1 MSVNLS
7 PVGGVAAQFFDN
19 NGVPL
24 SGGLIYTYAAGTS
37 TPQATYTSSSGN
49 VAQANPIVLDS
60 AGRVPGGEIWITEN
74 VNYKFALNTSANVLI
89 GTYDNI
95 SGINSGLV
103 TFEAALAASS
113 GSSLVGF
120 IQYGTGA
127 MATTVQTKLRESVSV
142 KDFGALGDGS
152 GATPTSTGQ
161 DISTATWNTWDNT
174 PWKDNPSYSP
184 YYANSQGTF
193 QPPRAKPFANDD
205 TWDYIG
211 CNLALWQ
218 GARQSQKTYFPAGT
232 YVMNAYSTTAKGA
245 YQGLALMRGM
255 EQTICGAGPFE
266 SNIVWKENAAFFTAN
281 NFGTVNYYKLLTL
294 YRVGGPPTN
303 VTEMGFVGP
312 SNYDPTALN
321 MTCIDCENINGITFR
336 NLWLTSVYRG
346 FSATTS
352 SGDSYI
358 RSCTAEY
365 CFGSV
370 IYTDATSDFKIDFC
384 NFTASATIT
393 NQTGVLALGSSTVTN
408 TNFVGMN
415 GPSFTAATGIFSN
428 NTVVVVSATANVIFT
443 DTAVISGNNFQGSSA
458 SFILQAVKN
467 ASIVGNTFNNSGN
480 HASINIGN
488 GANSSATNIVIDG
501 NTFIKTNAASEAQN
515 YTIIANENN
524 VGYIGAATNTVII
537 SNNTFQGRTL
547 TSIGSATMMNNTFDT
562 SIVPG
567 NVNSVGDVSGLLV
580 TSGTGGASFTFNVT
594 GLIGQS
600 QGGTRDIRRV
610 TIINV
615 YSNATGHEVHGVA
628 IYTNNYLGYAVLL
641 GTLGKF
647 ETNGT
652 ITFGAST
659 VYPTVTITN
668 TSGNTTGYQVY
679 ALPMI

>member
-1 MSVNLS
+1 
-7 PVGGVAAQFFDN
+7 VAWSTQ
-19 NGVPL
+19 P
-24 SGGLIYTYAAGTS
+24 GTL
-37 TPQATYTSSSGN
+37 
-49 VAQANPIVLDS
+49 LDS
-60 AGRVPGGEIWITEN
+60 SAIAYVP
-74 VNYKFALNTSANVLI
+74 S
-89 GTYDNI
+89 
-95 SGINSGLV
+95 
-103 TFEAALAASS
+103 
-113 GSSLVGF
+113 
-120 IQYGTGA
+120 GTGA
-127 MATTVQTKLRESVSV
+127 MATIVQTKLRESVSV

-161 DISTATWNTWDNT
+161 DISTATWNTWNNT
-174 PWKDNPSYSP
+174 LWKDSPSWSP

-193 QPPRAKPFANDD
+193 QPPRTKPFANDD

-255 EQTICGAGPFE
+255 EQTICGAGPYE
-266 SNIVWKENAAFFTAN
+266 SNIVWKEDATFFNSN

-303 VTEMGFVGP
+303 VTEMGFIGP
-312 SNYDPTALN
+312 TNYNPLALN
-321 MTCIDCENINGITFR
+321 MTLIDCENINGITFR
-336 NLWLTSVYRG
+336 NLWLTSAYRG
-346 FSATTS
+346 IHAEVS

-358 RSCTAEY
+358 RSCTAEF
-365 CFGSV
+365 CFGSA
-370 IYTDATSDFKIDFC
+370 IDTDATSDFKIDFC

-393 NQTGVLALGSSTVTN
+393 NQTGVLALGLATVTN

-415 GPSFTAATGIFSN
+415 GPSLTAVTGIFSN
-428 NTVVVVSATANVIFT
+428 NSVNVVSATGNVIFT
-443 DTAVISGNNFQGSSA
+443 DSAVISGNNFQGSSPTW
-458 SFILQAVKN
+458 ILQTTKN

-480 HASINIGN
+480 HPSINIGN

-501 NTFIKTNAASEAQN
+501 NTFIKTNSASEPQN
-515 YTIIANENN
+515 YAIIANENN

-537 SNNTFQGRTL
+537 SNNTFQGRAL
-547 TSIGSATMMNNTFDT
+547 TSIGPATMMNNTFDT

-567 NVNSVGDVSGLLV
+567 NINSRGDVSGLLV

-594 GLIGQS
+594 GVIGQS
-600 QGGTRDIRRV
+600 QGGTRDTRRV
-610 TIINV
+610 IIINV
-615 YSNATGHEVHGVA
+615 YSNCTGHEVHGVA
-628 IYTNNYLGYAVLL
+628 IYTNDYQGYAQLL
-641 GTLGKF
+641 GTLGKY

-652 ITFGAST
+652 ITFGTST